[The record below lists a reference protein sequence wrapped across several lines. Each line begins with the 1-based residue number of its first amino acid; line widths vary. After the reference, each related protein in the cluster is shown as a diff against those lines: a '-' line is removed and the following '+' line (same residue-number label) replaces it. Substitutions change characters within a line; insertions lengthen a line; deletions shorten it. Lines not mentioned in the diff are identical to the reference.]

1 MTDEASGDAVVAN
14 RPIAPQLR
22 QGPGAFAWIS
32 LGLLI
37 LAAAALGY
45 AFLVGAYGSALVSLF
60 AVLALSLPTLIL
72 MAVWIEVHVDNR
84 RAIKRYE
91 AQIANSADL
100 QGPAPTNR

>member
-1 MTDEASGDAVVAN
+1 MTDRPRGDAAVPN

-32 LGLLI
+32 LGLLV

-45 AFLVGAYGSALVSLF
+45 AFLVGAYGSALVSFF

-72 MAVWIEVHVDNR
+72 MAVWIEVQVDNR

-91 AQIANSADL
+91 ADVASLPGDLTQIP
-100 QGPAPTNR
+100 Q